1 MKRRRYGGG
10 IHERYGGGS
19 YEACDGSEA
28 PSLQNLYPAP
38 PVQPAPLALSAR
50 LPLMPQRI
58 LLTGAT
64 GYIGGRLAPRLLERD
79 HAVRCLVRDPDRLGG
94 LDWENHVEIVRGDV
108 LEPDTLPPAMEGVD
122 VAYYLIHSMT
132 GGTGFAERDR
142 RAAENFGRA
151 ARAAGVQRI
160 VYLGG
165 IEPAGDD
172 VSRHLRSRIETGEVL
187 REAGP
192 PLTEFRAA
200 VIVGSGSASF
210 ELIRHLTERLP
221 VMITPKWVRTRSQP
235 LAIRDVLCYLMDCLD
250 LPETEGR
257 IIEIG
262 GPEVLTYEDM
272 FRTYAAV
279 RGLRRWIVD
288 VPLLTPKL
296 SSLWAG
302 LVTPIPSNL
311 ARPLIEGL
319 GSEVVV
325 TDPSGMALFGV
336 EPLRYEAAVRLA
348 LDRFRRDAV
357 ETSWSDALAS
367 SRGDR
372 VAHTLTKVEGLISD
386 CRQLVVAASPA
397 SVFMVIKAIG
407 GLNGWLYANPLWQVR
422 GVLDQVVGGPGL
434 RRGRRSQSHLRLGE
448 AVDFWRVEAIEEDRL
463 LRLRAEMKVPGRAWL
478 QFEVEPEQ
486 PASEGTPRTRI
497 TQTAFYEP
505 KGLFGLAYWYA
516 LAPLHPSIFQGMI
529 RELGRRAEKRE
540 ATVQTSEPGAG

>member
-1 MKRRRYGGG
+1 M
-10 IHERYGGGS
+10 
-19 YEACDGSEA
+19 
-28 PSLQNLYPAP
+28 
-38 PVQPAPLALSAR
+38 PL
-50 LPLMPQRI
+50 RI

-64 GYIGGRLAPRLLERD
+64 GYIGGRLAPRLLNRG
-79 HAVRCLVRDPDRLGG
+79 HALRCLVRAPDRLSGHG
-94 LDWENHVEIVRGDV
+94 WEDQAEIVEGDV

-132 GGTGFAERDR
+132 GGEGYDERDR

-151 ARAAGVQRI
+151 ARAAGVRRVI
-160 VYLGG
+160 YLGG
-165 IEPAGDD
+165 IEPAGD
-172 VSRHLRSRIETGEVL
+172 VSRHLRSRVETGEVL
-187 REAGP
+187 RATGP

-235 LAIRDVLCYLMDCLD
+235 IAIRDVLCYLMDCLD

-257 IIEIG
+257 VMEIG

-279 RGLRRWIVD
+279 RGLKRWIVD

-311 ARPLIEGL
+311 ARPLIAGL

-325 TDPSGMALFGV
+325 TDESGMALFDV
-336 EPLRYEAAVRLA
+336 EPIAFETAVRLA
-348 LDRFRRDAV
+348 LERFRHDAV

-372 VAHTLTKVEGLISD
+372 VAHELTQEEGLISD
-386 CRQLVVAASPA
+386 RRQLIVDASPA
-397 SVFMVIKAIG
+397 SVFTVIKAIG
-407 GLNGWLYANPLWQVR
+407 GENGWLYANPLWAIR
-422 GVLDQVVGGPGL
+422 GVLDQFVGGPGL
-434 RRGRRSQSHLRLGE
+434 RRGRRSQSDIRVGE
-448 AVDFWRVEAIEEDRL
+448 AVDFWRVEAIEEERL

-478 QFEVEPEQ
+478 QFEVEPLE
-486 PASEGTPRTRI
+486 PAPDGTPRSCI

-516 LAPLHPSIFQGMI
+516 LVPVHPSIFQGMI

-540 ATVQTSEPGAG
+540 ARRQRPA